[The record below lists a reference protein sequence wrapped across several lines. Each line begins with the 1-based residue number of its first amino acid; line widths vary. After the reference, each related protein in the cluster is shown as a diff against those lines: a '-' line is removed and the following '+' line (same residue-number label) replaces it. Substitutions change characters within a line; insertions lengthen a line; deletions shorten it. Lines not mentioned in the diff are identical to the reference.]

1 MAGATDKKILLMAW
15 PARALISISILKINL
30 LIQQRIAASKIVLQT
45 MALYELLR
53 HISDQKCIMYNLNLA
68 VYSQIAGAFAPEP
81 SRESGGNLFSPN

>member
-30 LIQQRIAASKIVLQT
+30 LIQRIAASKIVPQT

-53 HISDQKCIMYNLNLA
+53 HISDQKCIMYNLSLA